1 MDEKLIN
8 EDIQNI
14 KYLFGYKPG
23 RVISEQDFDYTTDDY
38 LDTEMDEERKPE
50 RLVKHIDTGKLVGS
64 HKHKKGFHP
73 NRHGEELGFE
83 HHPIHI
89 PYGTKFGATEVG
101 DFDYEE
107 GDFNEEVSEDKDD
120 LFLRRRLST
129 IEKLI
134 DKYIKEVED
143 EGTLFNDEFE
153 FADNIISWVVQ
164 DLTTSDYTAHDY
176 DELSDL
182 IRDEF
187 GFEILSQYVEP
198 DFNDE
203 DTLVEQEEPETDRYM
218 FFSNLEQIHR
228 QTGILLE
235 KDPEMIS
242 DILENGHDWAQDHIA
257 TAKESIDQVFDFIMN
272 EEEGDDN
279 DNF

>member
-107 GDFNEEVSEDKDD
+107 GDFNEEM
-120 LFLRRRLST
+120 F
-129 IEKLI
+129 
-134 DKYIKEVED
+134 
-143 EGTLFNDEFE
+143 
-153 FADNIISWVVQ
+153 
-164 DLTTSDYTAHDY
+164 
-176 DELSDL
+176 
-182 IRDEF
+182 
-187 GFEILSQYVEP
+187 
-198 DFNDE
+198 
-203 DTLVEQEEPETDRYM
+203 EQEEPETDRYM
-218 FFSNLEQIHR
+218 FFSNLQQIHR

-242 DILENGHDWAQDHIA
+242 GILENGHDWAQDHIA
-257 TAKESIDQVFDFIMN
+257 TAKESIDQVFDFLMN
-272 EEEGDDN
+272 EENGDDN
-279 DNF
+279 NNF

>member
-1 MDEKLIN
+1 MDKKILN

-38 LDTEMDEERKPE
+38 LDTEMGEERKPE

-107 GDFNEEVSEDKDD
+107 GDFNEEEEDN
-120 LFLRRRLST
+120 LF
-129 IEKLI
+129 
-134 DKYIKEVED
+134 
-143 EGTLFNDEFE
+143 
-153 FADNIISWVVQ
+153 
-164 DLTTSDYTAHDY
+164 
-176 DELSDL
+176 
-182 IRDEF
+182 
-187 GFEILSQYVEP
+187 
-198 DFNDE
+198 
-203 DTLVEQEEPETDRYM
+203 EQEEPKTDRYM

-257 TAKESIDQVFDFIMN
+257 TSKETIDQVFDFIMN
-272 EEEGDDN
+272 EEEGDGD
-279 DNF
+279 DDF

>member
-1 MDEKLIN
+1 MDDKLIN
-8 EDIQNI
+8 EDIQNM

-23 RVISEQDFDYTTDDY
+23 RVISEQDYDYTTDDY
-38 LDTEMDEERKPE
+38 LDTTEM
-50 RLVKHIDTGKLVGS
+50 
-64 HKHKKGFHP
+64 
-73 NRHGEELGFE
+73 
-83 HHPIHI
+83 
-89 PYGTKFGATEVG
+89 TE
-101 DFDYEE
+101 DS
-107 GDFNEEVSEDKDD
+107 NPD
-120 LFLRRRLST
+120 LYLRRRMVR
-129 IEKLI
+129 IKELI

-164 DLTTSDYTAHDY
+164 DLTTSDYTSHDY

-235 KDPEMIS
+235 KDPEMIHS
-242 DILENGHDWAQDHIA
+242 ILENGHDWAQDHIA

-272 EEEGDDN
+272 EENGDD
-279 DNF
+279 DEDFEDEII

>member
-1 MDEKLIN
+1 
-8 EDIQNI
+8 
-14 KYLFGYKPG
+14 
-23 RVISEQDFDYTTDDY
+23 
-38 LDTEMDEERKPE
+38 MDEERKPE

-129 IEKLI
+129 IQNLI
-134 DKYIKEVED
+134 DKNINEVEE
-143 EGTLFNDEFE
+143 EGTLFSDEFE

-164 DLTTSDYTAHDY
+164 DLITTDYTDHDY
-176 DELSDL
+176 DDL
-182 IRDEF
+182 MDLVKDNF
-187 GFEILSQYVEP
+187 GDYILSQYVES
-198 DFNDE
+198 DFDEDDEDE
-203 DTLVEQEEPETDRYM
+203 DTLFEQEEPETDRYM

-257 TAKESIDQVFDFIMN
+257 TAKESIDQVFDFLMN
-272 EEEGDDN
+272 EENGDDN
-279 DNF
+279 NNF